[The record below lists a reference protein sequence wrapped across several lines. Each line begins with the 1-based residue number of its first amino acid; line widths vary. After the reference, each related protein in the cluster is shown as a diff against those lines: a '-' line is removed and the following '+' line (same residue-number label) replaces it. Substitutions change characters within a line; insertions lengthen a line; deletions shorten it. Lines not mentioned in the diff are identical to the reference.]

1 MELEPVQPEHPIAAW
16 RGGRGTGGVA
26 YFRYDAPRIVCKVSH
41 ASGKPILFL
50 PSRDRNPGIP
60 EGWVEITADG
70 ETYQANFVKIA
81 VNVMTRG
88 VSDENA
94 LPDLMR
100 KWFGPNAGRPGTSF
114 QVVFERSDEGYVLS
128 PASKIDLG
136 GPQLWARYK
145 RDDVP
150 PLFGFQFKGREA
162 QSGVVERQSPI

>member
-1 MELEPVQPEHPIAAW
+1 
-16 RGGRGTGGVA
+16 
-26 YFRYDAPRIVCKVSH
+26 
-41 ASGKPILFL
+41 
-50 PSRDRNPGIP
+50 
-60 EGWVEITADG
+60 
-70 ETYQANFVKIA
+70 
-81 VNVMTRG
+81 
-88 VSDENA
+88 
-94 LPDLMR
+94 MR
-100 KWFGPNAGRPGTSF
+100 RWFGPNAGRPGTSF